1 MNEIASAT
9 SGWLSSWIAHQSTL
23 LLWLLTAGSICV
35 LIIGADK
42 TVSSAVALAR
52 GLGMSTVIIGATVVS
67 LGTTTPE
74 MFTSVTAAFRG
85 ESGLA
90 LGNGVGSI
98 ICDTGLIFGL
108 SCLLT
113 RLPADKRILNRQGW
127 LQLASGVLLAGICG
141 TIAIAS
147 GQIGR
152 FGPDNAGTW
161 NTVPR
166 WIGGIMVVLL
176 MVYLYLSVR
185 WAREKPK
192 IVEKLIDTV
201 SRREKTIPPTHIK
214 KGYLAVW
221 RSLIILVI
229 GLTMIACGANVLI
242 PSVSNLAIRYGVPKD
257 FLAVTIVALGTSLPE
272 LVTAIAAIVKGH
284 KGLLVGNI
292 IGADILN
299 VLFVVGL
306 SSCAAELSIPPTF
319 YILHLPVMLTVLIL
333 LRIWVFTARGVSPST
348 APACLPQVGRGSPAR
363 SDQYLF
369 HRWQG
374 IPLLAIYIGY
384 IAVLTICA
392 SQFGDVK

>member
-9 SGWLSSWIAHQSTL
+9 SGWFSSWIAHQSTF
-23 LLWLLTAGSICV
+23 LLWLLTAGSICI

-67 LGTTTPE
+67 LGTTAPE

-141 TIAIAS
+141 AVAIAS
-147 GQIGR
+147 GRIGQ
-152 FGPDNAGTW
+152 FGLDNAGTW
-161 NTVPR
+161 NTIPR
-166 WIGGIMVVLL
+166 WVGGIMVVLL
-176 MVYLYLSVR
+176 VVYLYLSVR
-185 WAREKPK
+185 WAREKPE
-192 IVEKLIDTV
+192 IVEELVDTV
-201 SRREKTIPPTHIK
+201 SRKKKTIPPTQISKGHI
-214 KGYLAVW
+214 AVW

-229 GLTMIACGANVLI
+229 GLTMVACGANTLI
-242 PSVSNLAIRYGVPKD
+242 PSVSNLAMRYGVPKD

-272 LVTAIAAIVKGH
+272 LVTAIASIVKGH
-284 KGLLVGNI
+284 KALLVGNV

-333 LRIWVFTARGVSPST
+333 LRIWVFTSRSVSPST
-348 APACLPQVGRGSPAR
+348 APACLPQVGGGASVK
-363 SDQYLF
+363 SNQYQF
-369 HRWQG
+369 RRWQG
-374 IPLLAIYIGY
+374 IPLLLIYVGY
-384 IAVLTICA
+384 ITVMTICA
-392 SQFGDVK
+392 PQFGNIK